1 MWRLIVSRPRSALT
15 TSLRGPVVSLSVLCA
30 QPPGDKPRTR
40 TKTPRLGPKG
50 MLTPLP
56 APPRRGAD
64 ATGAACVRWGAEYD
78 ALRGGECSLQ
88 DNPFPSKRTRS
99 PVLFVSR
106 TKSRRHPGCMRKL
119 RAKVVPHATL
129 RAGAEPYHCENDQP
143 PGLQPRHTVHVPTDQ
158 PADSA
163 EPRARA
169 SADLPRRS
177 RPPPG
182 CWTNSRCAFAACS
195 EPTRRELTVK
205 GSGS

>member
-78 ALRGGECSLQ
+78 ALRGGECSVQ

-99 PVLFVSR
+99 PALFGSR
-106 TKSRRHPGCMRKL
+106 TKCRAHPPQLRRL
-119 RAKVVPHATL
+119 RDQGVPHAPHAA
-129 RAGAEPYHCENDQP
+129 AGSPCE
-143 PGLQPRHTVHVPTDQ
+143 
-158 PADSA
+158 
-163 EPRARA
+163 
-169 SADLPRRS
+169 
-177 RPPPG
+177 
-182 CWTNSRCAFAACS
+182 
-195 EPTRRELTVK
+195 
-205 GSGS
+205 